1 LSPGR
6 FSAPGECEM
15 TDLHLYD
22 GPFTEGAAIY
32 YRARREA
39 MGERLQ
45 DRLDREYLYTAMSES
60 EYDERCA
67 EIKQFVEDDTP
78 GINSAAFI
86 SLAMQGL
93 D

>member
-1 LSPGR
+1 
-6 FSAPGECEM
+6 M

-22 GPFTEGAAIY
+22 GPFCAGITLCF
-32 YRARREA
+32 RARRKA

-45 DRLDREYLYTAMSES
+45 DRLDREYLHTTMSES

-78 GINSAAFI
+78 GVNSAAFI

>member
-1 LSPGR
+1 
-6 FSAPGECEM
+6 M

-22 GPFTEGAAIY
+22 GPFCDGITLCF
-32 YRARREA
+32 RARREA

-45 DRLDREYLYTAMSES
+45 DRLDREYLHTAMSES

-78 GINSAAFI
+78 GVNSAAFI